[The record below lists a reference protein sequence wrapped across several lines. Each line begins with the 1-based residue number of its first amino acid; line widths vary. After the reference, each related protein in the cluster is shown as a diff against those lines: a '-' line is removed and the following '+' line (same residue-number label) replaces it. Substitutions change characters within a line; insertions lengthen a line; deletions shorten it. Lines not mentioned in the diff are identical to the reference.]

1 MTTTG
6 LCVISG
12 LLPTRGHQYLIDF
25 GSKFVDRLHV
35 IVCIRSFE
43 PRLTLDRAEVL
54 AQHYAGTNVTIHEH
68 YADDAPQNDDGT
80 PEFWDY
86 WSNLVN
92 KAITKRKKIDY
103 FFASEKYGARFA
115 EALGITFVPVDI
127 GREILSVTG
136 TGVRKNL
143 AENFKYIL
151 PEYQNRLAKTV
162 CLYGQESVG
171 KTTMSKWLANKL
183 EGRWIHEW
191 ARPYLEEVGAEITDE
206 KMLNIVRGQY
216 AAMISAPMALFNIRD
231 TDLLSTIGY
240 YKIYGGTMPE
250 ELIQKFNLTK
260 SDLYVMLND
269 NIPFEPDPL
278 RYGGDKR
285 ESEMQFWID
294 LLDEYDC
301 KYHVVD
307 STDIKKQR
315 KEVVEAVYDFFTDL
329 REIEEFIRD

>member
-1 MTTTG
+1 
-6 LCVISG
+6 

-25 GSKFVDRLHV
+25 ASKFVDRLHV

-54 AQHYAGTNVTIHEH
+54 AKHYAGTNVTVHEH

-80 PEFWDY
+80 TEFWDY
-86 WSNLVN
+86 WANLVD
-92 KAITKRKKIDY
+92 KAVTKRKKIDY

-115 EALGITFVPVDI
+115 EALGVTFVPVDI

-136 TGVRKNL
+136 TRVRQNL

-151 PEYQNRLAKTV
+151 PEYQGKLAKTV

-171 KTTMSKWLANKL
+171 KTTMSKWLATKL

-191 ARPYLEEVGAEITDE
+191 ARPYLEEVGAEVTDE

-216 AAMISAPMALFNIRD
+216 AVMVSAPTALFNIRD

-240 YKIYGGTMPE
+240 YKIYGGKMPE

-301 KYHVVD
+301 KYHVVE